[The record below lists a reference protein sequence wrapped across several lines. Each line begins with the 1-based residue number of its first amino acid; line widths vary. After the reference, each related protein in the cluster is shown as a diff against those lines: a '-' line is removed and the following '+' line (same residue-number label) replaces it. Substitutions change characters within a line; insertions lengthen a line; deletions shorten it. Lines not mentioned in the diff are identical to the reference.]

1 MSQTLRILLIADDPD
16 VIRRVGDGLRR
27 HGPDAALIEGA
38 DSLATARRR
47 LGSGFYDLAILDM
60 ALGGSSDGL
69 HALSHLYALAPDL
82 PVVALATGAEAP
94 GIEACLALG
103 AADRVAAEALDASGL
118 LDRLQAAT
126 ARAQVGLAARRRS
139 ERIARSL
146 AASGDVAWHF
156 ESGEDEVWLAAPDA
170 AAWRLPAPEWRES
183 LDVLRGRIHPDDRE
197 LVLRQLE
204 ELVAASGPWH
214 IEARFKVGE
223 AYRWLALRGQ
233 SHRDERGGIE
243 HVAGVLSDA
252 QDQQKR
258 LRELEHNRRFLRA
271 VFDSDRIPQAVIDS
285 YAVITECNPAWEAL
299 NDPACH
305 AGAAF
310 PPGRK
315 FVEKA
320 AQAGAFGDLDV
331 GALARGVRQVLGG
344 VAEQFSCEYGD
355 GEQRWRILVTPLLNP
370 GIAGAVLSH
379 EEITAERHEASEQ
392 IARLETL
399 ERDLQAIPGPLY
411 CLAADFSVRA
421 ANADGHAL
429 GRSPVVGRDI
439 LKVLPRRYENAVGDA
454 LATVAAGAESA
465 IRDSRS
471 PDGSVMRWSLRALRN
486 SDGSGHGILVH
497 GVEVSDLAAAAP
509 AAALPFAVAV
519 ADEHETL
526 VAAKAELAQL
536 RAAWAEAEAV
546 RVAERKSWAVAEAER
561 EALFAKL
568 EQARRDAEQA
578 RDEAEQ
584 AREEAE
590 QAREEVERAREEAEQ
605 ARQEAAEAV
614 DRAGTMRDT
623 EAGIRQERASMVK
636 ALDAERAKRAALD
649 EALDGERA
657 KRAAL
662 DDALDAE
669 RAERAALA
677 AALDAERA
685 GRTALAEV
693 LDAERA
699 GRAALAEALD
709 AARSSHATLTEAL
722 DRARHGLR
730 GRIDELFDRVFEPL
744 LVQPGSASP
753 PPAVPV
759 ANEESEAK

>member
-1 MSQTLRILLIADDPD
+1 MSQTLRILLIADDSD

-47 LGSGFYDLAILDM
+47 LGSGCYDLAVLDM

-69 HALSHLYALAPDL
+69 HALSDLYALAPDL

-94 GIEACLALG
+94 DMEACLALG
-103 AADRVAAEALDASGL
+103 AADRVACEALDATGL

-146 AASGDVAWHF
+146 AASGDLAWHF

-170 AAWRLPAPEWRES
+170 MAWRLPAPEWRES

-204 ELVAASGPWH
+204 GFVAAPGPWH

-233 SHRDERGGIE
+233 SHRDDRGAIE
-243 HVAGVLSDA
+243 HVSGVLSDA

-271 VFDSDRIPQAVIDS
+271 VFDSSRIPQAVIDS
-285 YAVITECNPAWEAL
+285 YAVITECNPAWQAL
-299 NDPACH
+299 DDPACH

-310 PPGRK
+310 LPGRK

-320 AQAGAFGDLDV
+320 VQVGTYGDLDV
-331 GALARGVRQVLGG
+331 GALGRGVRQVLGG

-355 GEQRWRILVTPLLNP
+355 GARRWRVLVTPLLNP

-379 EEITAERHEASEQ
+379 DEITAERHEATEQ
-392 IARLETL
+392 MARLETL
-399 ERDLQAIPGPLY
+399 ARDLEAVPGPLY

-421 ANADGHAL
+421 ANADGQAL

-439 LKVLPRRYENAVGDA
+439 LKVLPRRYENAVSDA

-526 VAAKAELAQL
+526 VAAQAELAQL

-590 QAREEVERAREEAEQ
+590 QARVK
-605 ARQEAAEAV
+605 AAEAV
-614 DRAGTMRDT
+614 DRARAMSQLET
-623 EAGIRQERASMVK
+623 EIRQERASMVI
-636 ALDAERAKRAALD
+636 ALDAERAKHAGLD
-649 EALDGERA
+649 E
-657 KRAAL
+657 
-662 DDALDAE
+662 ALDAE

-677 AALDAERA
+677 AALDAERS
-685 GRTALAEV
+685 GRTS
-693 LDAERA
+693 
-699 GRAALAEALD
+699 LAEALD
-709 AARSSHATLTEAL
+709 AERAERAALAAALHAAQSSHATLTEAL
-722 DRARHGLR
+722 DRARQGLR

-744 LVQPGSASP
+744 LVQPGSAAAP
-753 PPAVPV
+753 PTVRV
-759 ANEESEAK
+759 ASEESEAK